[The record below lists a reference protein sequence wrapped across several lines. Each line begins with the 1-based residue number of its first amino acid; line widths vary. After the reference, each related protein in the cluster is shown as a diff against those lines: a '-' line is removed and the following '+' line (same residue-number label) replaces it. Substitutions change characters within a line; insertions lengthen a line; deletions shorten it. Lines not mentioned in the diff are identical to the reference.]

1 MMLERIQKIISMA
14 GVASRR
20 KAEELMRAGSV
31 TVNGRV
37 VRELGSKADPE
48 RDHIKVSGKLINPRQ
63 AKVYLMLNKP
73 REVVT
78 TLSDP
83 MGRMTVKALLRGVR
97 ARVYPVGRLDY
108 DSEGL
113 LLLTNDGE
121 LVQKLLH
128 PSFEVPKTY
137 EVKVKGILTDEE
149 IREVSRGV
157 VLSEGRTLPCRIQ
170 KIKKTEKNSWLEMT
184 IHEGRNRQIRRML
197 EKIDHPVL
205 KLKRIRM
212 ATLELDALPIG
223 RYRYLTAQEIRSLR
237 SLAAK
242 SKAPP
247 SPTRIRKA
255 MGE

>member
-1 MMLERIQKIISMA
+1 MA
-14 GVASRR
+14 GIASRR
-20 KAEELMRAGSV
+20 KAEVLMRAGAV

-48 RDHIKVSGKLINPRQ
+48 QDHIKVSGKLINPKQ

-83 MGRMTVKALLRGVR
+83 LGRMTVKALLRGVR

-137 EVKVKGILTDEE
+137 EVKVKGVLTDEE
-149 IREVSRGV
+149 IREMSRGV
-157 VLSEGRTLPCRIQ
+157 VLSEGRTLPCQIR

-212 ATLELDALPIG
+212 ATLVLDDLPIG
-223 RYRYLTAQEIRSLR
+223 RYRYLAAQEIRSLKA
-237 SLAAK
+237 LAAK
-242 SKAPP
+242 SKAPLAT
-247 SPTRIRKA
+247 SRIRKA

>member
-1 MMLERIQKIISMA
+1 MLERIQKIISMA
-14 GVASRR
+14 GIASRR
-20 KAEELMRAGSV
+20 KAEELMRAGAV

-48 RDHIKVSGKLINPRQ
+48 QDHIKVSGKLINPKQ

-83 MGRMTVKALLRGVR
+83 MGRMTVKELLRGVR

-113 LLLTNDGE
+113 LLLTNDGDM
-121 LVQKLLH
+121 VQRLLH

-137 EVKVKGILTDEE
+137 EVKVKGILTDQE
-149 IREVSRGV
+149 ILEISRGV
-157 VLSEGRTLPCRIQ
+157 VLSDGRTLPCRIR

-212 ATLELDALPIG
+212 ATLELGALPIG
-223 RYRYLTAQEIRSLR
+223 GYRYLTAGEIRSLKVLCAR
-237 SLAAK
+237 SK
-242 SKAPP
+242 TP
-247 SPTRIRKA
+247 SVGPKVRKV